1 MQCPECHSMNQADNA
16 FCQHCGVAL
25 QSPAE
30 DPLSSDRTN
39 PIVKKASLQQTVMA
53 ILDGDPDQPLSKYV
67 EWLITVVVLFNCSAV
82 ILDSVPEVHAEYKD
96 FFHELEFWSVMFFT
110 LEYILRVWSLGS
122 KYLSEGNSWK
132 GRREYMF
139 SAFGLVDFFATMPYY
154 MHVFFPTLDLR
165 ILRVLRLL
173 RILKLSKYN
182 TALQDLF
189 SAVYSERR
197 AFGSAAFLLLIATIV
212 SASLMHFAEGHA
224 QPEQFGTIP
233 HAIYWAIVTITS
245 GYGNVEPV
253 TKGGE
258 IVALLTGFLG
268 VCMAAIMTGIVASA
282 FANQMSRKKSA
293 YLAQLRQVLSDGVVT
308 EAEQD
313 TLKRLQAQFRL
324 SDKEVQTMME
334 QAQAGKKS

>member
-1 MQCPECHSMNQADNA
+1 MKQA
-16 FCQHCGVAL
+16 G
-25 QSPAE
+25 
-30 DPLSSDRTN
+30 
-39 PIVKKASLQQTVMA
+39 LQQTLME
-53 ILDGDPDQPLSKYV
+53 ILDGSPSQPLSKYV
-67 EWLITVVVLFNCSAV
+67 EWLITIVVLVNCSAV
-82 ILDSVPEVHAEYKD
+82 ILDSVPEVHADYKD

-110 LEYILRVWSLGS
+110 AEYILRVWSLGS
-122 KYLSEGNSWK
+122 RYLSSEGGAWK

-154 MHVFFPTLDLR
+154 MHVFFPALDLR

-245 GYGNVEPV
+245 GYGNIEPV

-258 IVALLTGFLG
+258 VVALLTGFLG

-282 FANQMSRKKSA
+282 FANQLSRKKSA

-308 EAEQD
+308 EAEQE
-313 TLKRLQAQFRL
+313 TLKRLQLQFRL

>member
-1 MQCPECHSMNQADNA
+1 MSEPV
-16 FCQHCGVAL
+16 VAKPGL
-25 QSPAE
+25 
-30 DPLSSDRTN
+30 R
-39 PIVKKASLQQTVMA
+39 QTVME
-53 ILDGDPDQPLSKYV
+53 ILEGSPDQFLSKYC
-67 EWLITVVVLFNCSAV
+67 EWLITVVVLVNCSAV

-96 FFHELEFWSVMFFT
+96 FFHELEFWSVTFFT
-110 LEYILRVWSLGS
+110 IEYVLRVWSLGA
-122 KYLSEGNSWK
+122 KYSESAWK
-132 GRREYMF
+132 GRRGYIF
-139 SAFGLVDFFATMPYY
+139 SPFGLVDFFATMPHYLH
-154 MHVFFPTLDLR
+154 MFFPTLDLR

-182 TALQDLF
+182 SALQDLF

-245 GYGNVEPV
+245 GYGNIEPV

-282 FANQMSRKKSA
+282 FANQLSRKKSA
-293 YLAQLRQVLSDGVVT
+293 YQAQLRQVLADGVVT
-308 EAEQD
+308 DAERD

-324 SDKEVQTMME
+324 SDKEVQTMLDK
-334 QAQAGKKS
+334 AQGKLKK

>member
-1 MQCPECHSMNQADNA
+1 MFEQQKTTLMEILEGSPNQ
-16 FCQHCGVAL
+16 
-25 QSPAE
+25 S
-30 DPLSSDRTN
+30 LSRY
-39 PIVKKASLQQTVMA
+39 A
-53 ILDGDPDQPLSKYV
+53 
-67 EWLITVVVLFNCSAV
+67 EWLISTVVLVNCSAV
-82 ILDSVPEVHAEYKD
+82 ILDSVPEVHAQYKD

-110 LEYILRVWSLGS
+110 AEYLMRVWSLGA
-122 KYLSEGNSWK
+122 KYADNAWQ
-132 GRREYMF
+132 GRREYIF
-139 SAFGLVDFFATMPYY
+139 SPFGLVDFFATMPYY
-154 MHVFFPTLDLR
+154 LHVFFPLLDLR

-182 TALQDLF
+182 SALQDLF

-197 AFGSAAFLLLIATIV
+197 AFGSAAFLLTIATIV

-233 HAIYWAIVTITS
+233 HAIYWSIVTITS

-258 IVALLTGFLG
+258 VIALLTGFLG

-282 FANQMSRKKSA
+282 FANQLSRKKSA
-293 YLAQLRQVLSDGVVT
+293 YQAQLRQVLADGVLSD
-308 EAEQD
+308 AEKD
-313 TLKRLQAQFRL
+313 ALKRLQMQFRL

>member
-1 MQCPECHSMNQADNA
+1 MNCPTCQSDNPSDNLFCHQCGAVLQTASAPT
-16 FCQHCGVAL
+16 VAPVVMSETVVAKPGL
-25 QSPAE
+25 
-30 DPLSSDRTN
+30 R
-39 PIVKKASLQQTVMA
+39 QTVME
-53 ILDGDPDQPLSKYV
+53 ILDGSPDQFLSKYC
-67 EWLITVVVLFNCSAV
+67 EWLITVVVLVNCSAV
-82 ILDSVPEVHAEYKD
+82 ILDSVPEVHADYKD

-110 LEYILRVWSLGS
+110 LEYILRVWSLGA
-122 KYLSEGNSWK
+122 KYADSAWK
-132 GRREYMF
+132 GRRGYIF
-139 SAFGLVDFFATMPYY
+139 SPFGLVDFFATMPYY

-182 TALQDLF
+182 SALQDLF

-245 GYGNVEPV
+245 GYGNIEPV

-282 FANQMSRKKSA
+282 FANQLSRKKSA
-293 YLAQLRQVLSDGVVT
+293 YQAQLRQVLADGVVSD
-308 EAEQD
+308 AERD

-324 SDKEVQTMME
+324 SDKEVQTMLD
-334 QAQAGKKS
+334 QAQGKLK

>member
-1 MQCPECHSMNQADNA
+1 MNKP
-16 FCQHCGVAL
+16 GL
-25 QSPAE
+25 QLTLME
-30 DPLSSDRTN
+30 
-39 PIVKKASLQQTVMA
+39 
-53 ILDGDPDQPLSKYV
+53 ILDGSPSQPLSKYV
-67 EWLITVVVLFNCSAV
+67 EWLITIVVLVNCSAV
-82 ILDSVPEVHAEYKD
+82 ILDSVPEVHADYKD

-110 LEYILRVWSLGS
+110 AEYILRVWSLGS
-122 KYLSEGNSWK
+122 RYLASEGSAWK

-182 TALQDLF
+182 SALQDLF

-233 HAIYWAIVTITS
+233 HAIYWSIVTITS

-258 IVALLTGFLG
+258 VVALLTGFLG

-282 FANQMSRKKSA
+282 FANQLSRKKSA

-308 EAEQD
+308 EAEKD
-313 TLKRLQAQFRL
+313 TLKRLQMQFRL